1 MIGRSVY
8 FADCSID
15 AEDDFLDH
23 RDHHTLHKKYWT
35 DIWKGLPRTMN
46 DSMDDIGA
54 VWDLMTRHNAIYQ
67 KAATKRTSW
76 GYRNHQWGEHKMDHF
91 DAAAFV
97 RNDIAPLVIVRMPSL
112 MKHYSLAA
120 IKNEMCKW
128 NSNVN
133 EKSCARGPSFAEWL
147 CEMREMVR
155 ALDKEY
161 QQHNLCESRMLF
173 DANEYA
179 VHSFRRKH
187 TAKRRSLKKAE
198 LRRTYRNKRV
208 EKSED
213 KRVER
218 KMRKFAPS
226 FRSL

>member
-1 MIGRSVY
+1 
-8 FADCSID
+8 
-15 AEDDFLDH
+15 
-23 RDHHTLHKKYWT
+23 
-35 DIWKGLPRTMN
+35 
-46 DSMDDIGA
+46 
-54 VWDLMTRHNAIYQ
+54 
-67 KAATKRTSW
+67 
-76 GYRNHQWGEHKMDHF
+76 
-91 DAAAFV
+91 
-97 RNDIAPLVIVRMPSL
+97 
-112 MKHYSLAA
+112 
-120 IKNEMCKW
+120 MCKW
-128 NSNVN
+128 NVN
-133 EKSCARGPSFAEWL
+133 AKNCARSPSFAKRL
-147 CEMREMVR
+147 REMREMVR
-155 ALDKEY
+155 ALDEEHRRY
-161 QQHNLCESRMLF
+161 NLCESRMLF